1 MSQLVYSTINSGYS
15 STQAYLG
22 TVKVCLSCKTQ
33 KPKGLFKMLDGEEL
47 CKECYNEVKELI
59 IRSKL

>member
-1 MSQLVYSTINSGYS
+1 MSQLVYSTINSSYS

-22 TVKVCLSCKTQ
+22 TVKVCLSCKGQ
-33 KPKGLFKMLDGEEL
+33 KPKGLFRMIDGEEL
-47 CKECYNEVKELI
+47 CQDCYKEYKQLI

>member
-22 TVKVCLSCKTQ
+22 TVKVCLFCKTQ
-33 KPKGLFKMLDGEEL
+33 KPKNLFRMVDGEEMCQDCQVEL
-47 CKECYNEVKELI
+47 NEELV
-59 IRSKL
+59 